1 MIFWASW
8 TCELTFFSSKFG
20 YFWPLFFHL
29 FFHTI
34 FSILSFWGLTYLH
47 SRQFHTVPHVTE
59 IMNVFNI
66 FIQFWTL
73 YWSIY
78 WSFIRYIQP
87 TYNMITLFF
96 HILHF
101 FCSKFSLG
109 YFILYIF
116 SMIMFKHLLILL
128 PFFLWFKKVFI
139 ETY

>member
-8 TCELTFFSSKFG
+8 TYELTFFSSKFG

-59 IMNVFNI
+59 VMNVFNI
-66 FIQFWTL
+66 FIQLWTL
-73 YWSIY
+73 L
-78 WSFIRYIQP
+78 YIDQFTDLLSDIFKP
-87 TYNMITLFF
+87 LISPWLHCLF

-101 FCSKFSLG
+101 FCLKFSLG

-128 PFFLWFKKVFI
+128 PFSCGLRKFS
-139 ETY
+139 

>member
-66 FIQFWTL
+66 FIQLWTL
-73 YWSIY
+73 YWFTDLLSDI
-78 WSFIRYIQP
+78 FNP
-87 TYNMITLFF
+87 LITWLHCLF

-128 PFFLWFKKVFI
+128 PFFCGLRKFS
-139 ETY
+139 